1 MLKIKSKKFQK
12 ITTFFKRLPRVTA
25 ENAFLTSLIF
35 LIIAMVLGGLA
46 FYKYSI
52 LVEQKEPE
60 LPEKPFYFNENGF
73 QDILKIWQ
81 ERQIR
86 FEQADSKE
94 YLNPF

>member
-12 ITTFFKRLPRVTA
+12 ITKFLKGLPRIAA
-25 ENAFLTSLIF
+25 ENSFLTSLIF

-52 LVEQKEPE
+52 LVEQRESE
-60 LPEKPFYFNENGF
+60 LSEKPFYFNEKGF
-73 QDILKIWQ
+73 QDILSIWQ
-81 ERQIR
+81 EREEN
-86 FEQADSKE
+86 FKQADSKE